1 MRVLLFALHGVQ
13 AIDITVRTS
22 TCSNPMQDHADTTVR
37 TSTCSN
43 PMQDHADTYDSGK
56 QTIVQRA
63 CVFGSSQSSNE
74 IDDAES
80 SESDFELQVRIGA
93 RSKPT
98 ESKCPAQCSDS
109 ALPTNAKIE
118 ESLWWACFRVPDL
131 ICPKEKVIDQ
141 RQNSLV
147 ISFKR
152 RFSERNCKFEKSWF
166 AHPGCPVI
174 DVQET
179 PDILTLGHFSAKCV
193 VVNSEGLKQEFTAF
207 CENQTWI
214 AIDTESAPMNSSCDL
229 VQIGNDEVVYLIAVA
244 KHRDFLSDIVTLL
257 ASNRERP
264 VFQFGADDFQKI
276 AMQVNVRDIQC
287 EVIDVQFPRST
298 DRAHLISLGDLYSTT
313 FPDQNLV
320 LSKTWRIS
328 GWDNPVLYSRQEEYA
343 ALDVVCLSKLAK
355 FYHSNACKK

>member
-1 MRVLLFALHGVQ
+1 MRVFLFALHVVE

-22 TCSNPMQDHADTTVR
+22 TCSNPMQDHV
-37 TSTCSN
+37 N
-43 PMQDHADTYDSGK
+43 TYDSGK
-56 QTIVQRA
+56 ETIVEPA
-63 CVFGSSQSSNE
+63 HDFSSSQFSNE
-74 IDDAES
+74 SDDAES
-80 SESDFELQVRIGA
+80 SESEIVIMEVKVGA

-118 ESLWWACFRVPDL
+118 ESFWWALFHVPNL
-131 ICPKEKVIDQ
+131 ICPKKQVIDQ

-152 RFSERNCKFEKSWF
+152 RFSERMFEKLWY

-193 VVNSEGLKQEFTAF
+193 VVNSEDLKQEFTAF

-214 AIDTESAPMNSSCDL
+214 AIDTESAPINSSCDL

-244 KHRDFLSDIVTLL
+244 KHREFLRGIVTLL
-257 ASNRERP
+257 ARNRERP
-264 VFQFGADDFQKI
+264 VFQFGADDFQKF

-287 EVIDVQFPRST
+287 EVIDVQLPRSK
-298 DRAHLISLGDLYSTT
+298 DRAHLISLGDLYSHT
-313 FPDQNLV
+313 FQDNPENLV

-328 GWDNPVLYSRQEEYA
+328 GWDNPVLHSQQEAYA

-355 FYHSNACKK
+355 FYHSNACKT

>member
-1 MRVLLFALHGVQ
+1 MRVFLFALHVVE

-22 TCSNPMQDHADTTVR
+22 TCSNPMQDHV
-37 TSTCSN
+37 N
-43 PMQDHADTYDSGK
+43 TYDSGK
-56 QTIVQRA
+56 ETIVEPA
-63 CVFGSSQSSNE
+63 HDFSSSQFSNE
-74 IDDAES
+74 SDDAEH
-80 SESDFELQVRIGA
+80 SDFDSVIVEVKVGA

-118 ESLWWACFRVPDL
+118 ESFWWALFHVPNL
-131 ICPKEKVIDQ
+131 ICPKKPFIDQ
-141 RQNSLV
+141 RQHSLV

-152 RFSERNCKFEKSWF
+152 RFSERMFEKLWF
-166 AHPGCPVI
+166 AQPGCPVK

-193 VVNSEGLKQEFTAF
+193 VVNSEDLKQEFTAF

-214 AIDTESAPMNSSCDL
+214 AIDTESAPLNSSCDL

-244 KHRDFLSDIVTLL
+244 KHRDFLRGIVTLL
-257 ASNRERP
+257 ARNRERP
-264 VFQFGADDFQKI
+264 VFQFGADDFQKF

-287 EVIDVQFPRST
+287 EVIDVQLPRSK
-298 DRAHLISLGDLYSTT
+298 DRAHLISLGDLYSHT
-313 FPDQNLV
+313 FQDNPENLV

-328 GWDNPVLYSRQEEYA
+328 GWDNPVLHSQQEAYA

-355 FYHSNACKK
+355 FYHSNACKT